1 MPLLA
6 SIYALIGADLSQLDR
21 QFAMAVKRGSRAG
34 ADTGRE
40 FQSSLKRAMSSGA
53 AFGTGGM
60 AATMGLDGVGSLLDS
75 LKQKFAAI
83 GQVGGVDYAA
93 QIQRQSV
100 AYTKLFGS
108 ASKARDVIKQIQ
120 KDSIETGTSSLDNLA
135 LLRKFT
141 ALPVDPMERTK
152 IARTAADTSAAYG
165 FTGAERN
172 RLADNIG
179 DIFGNGFD
187 RAQSNQ
193 FQMLGINVEKTLGLG
208 LGKTFKNEQDAL
220 SSVKGMSATDQG
232 NAFMRGLEKQFG
244 GMGKS
249 VAEGTLLGRLG
260 QLQET
265 FTQMGESSGNL
276 ALKGLTPLAGGL
288 VGLASALKTVN
299 EATGGG
305 AGLIAMLVMGG
316 AALFQTVRT
325 GMMAWSVLKLLN
337 AELKRMAANAAVT
350 NMAAGQGGGGLAGAV
365 GGVGGAAAA
374 GGKVGFMGRIAQRFP
389 GLAGIGS
396 KIGGVAGKANIA
408 GLVLAGAQIGL
419 SAYASNLK
427 DEKKKSRL
435 SSIADE
441 SGKFGLYGAIAGA
454 LIGSIIPGAGTLA
467 GAGIGGLIGGI
478 GGGVYGG
485 FKSTK
490 ANPAADLSQAAKD
503 LSGAAGKIGS
513 LSAIGGNSRI
523 NSALQTLESAYAL
536 QGAF

>member
-21 QFAMAVKRGSRAG
+21 QFASAVQRGSRAG

-208 LGKTFKNEQDAL
+208 LGKTFKNEQEAL

-249 VAEGTLLGRLG
+249 VPSATLLGRLG

-265 FTQMGESSGNL
+265 FTQMGESSGAL
-276 ALKGLTPLAGGL
+276 ALKLLTPLAGVL
-288 VGLASALKTVN
+288 VSVAGAAKTVN

-316 AALFQTVRT
+316 VVLYSTVRT
-325 GMMAWSVLKLLN
+325 GMMAWSTLKLLN
-337 AELKRMAANAAVT
+337 TELQRMANNAGLA
-350 NMAAGQGGGGLAGAV
+350 AAGQAAGGLAGAA
-365 GGVGGAAAA
+365 GGIGGAGAA
-374 GGKVGFMGRIAQRFP
+374 GGKLGFMGRMAQRFP

-396 KIGGVAGKANIA
+396 KIGGFAGKANIA

-485 FKSTK
+485 FKPTDA

-513 LSAIGGNSRI
+513 LSAIGGNARI
-523 NSALQTLESAYAL
+523 NSTLQTLESAYAL

>member
-1 MPLLA
+1 MSLLA

-21 QFAMAVKRGSRAG
+21 QFASAVKKGGKAG
-34 ADTGRE
+34 ADLGRE
-40 FQSSLKRAMSSGA
+40 FQSSLKRSLSSGA

-75 LKQKFAAI
+75 LKMKFAAI
-83 GQVGGVDYAA
+83 GQVGGIDYAA

-152 IARTAADTSAAYG
+152 IARTASDTAAAYG

-220 SSVKGMSATDQG
+220 SAVKGMSAVDQG

-244 GMGKS
+244 GMGKQ
-249 VAEGTLLGRLG
+249 VAEGTFLGRLG
-260 QLQET
+260 QLQEM
-265 FTQMGESSGNL
+265 FLQMGEASGNL

-288 VGLASALKTVN
+288 VSLAGGFKAIN
-299 EATGGG
+299 DATGGG
-305 AGLIAMLVMGG
+305 AGLIAMLVAGG
-316 AALFQTVRT
+316 AVLYGTART
-325 GMMAWSVLKLLN
+325 GWVAWTTLKMLN
-337 AELKRMAANAAVT
+337 AELQRLAVNSGAAAVT
-350 NMAAGQGGGGLAGAV
+350 QKLSTGTTAATNVALGA
-365 GGVGGAAAA
+365 GGAAA
-374 GGKVGFMGRIAQRFP
+374 GSRF
-389 GLAGIGS
+389 GALGALGARALASPAFVPMAI
-396 KIGGVAGKANIA
+396 VAG
-408 GLVLAGAQIGL
+408 
-419 SAYASNLK
+419 
-427 DEKKKSRL
+427 
-435 SSIADE
+435 
-441 SGKFGLYGAIAGA
+441 
-454 LIGSIIPGAGTLA
+454 
-467 GAGIGGLIGGI
+467 
-478 GGGVYGG
+478 
-485 FKSTK
+485 
-490 ANPAADLSQAAKD
+490 
-503 LSGAAGKIGS
+503 GAAGFAGAAYMDQHKSEGWLQQTGS
-513 LSAIGGNSRI
+513 ALAPLFLGVGADLFNVVKGLGFAGSKMGGGSTPDKLQKAADSLASAGEMLKSNFTAIGGNARV